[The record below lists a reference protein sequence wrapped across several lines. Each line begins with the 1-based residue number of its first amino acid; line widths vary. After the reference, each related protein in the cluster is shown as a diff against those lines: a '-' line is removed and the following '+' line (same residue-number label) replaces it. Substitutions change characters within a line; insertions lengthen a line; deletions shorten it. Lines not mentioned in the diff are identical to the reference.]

1 MDTVLV
7 LIASPGSGAIG
18 PSVIAGLGMGSPR
31 WLAPREACELPFPD
45 EPEARAAVAQA
56 VAGLP
61 IDWAVVPAANR
72 RKTLLIADMDSTI
85 IAQEC
90 IDELGAA
97 AGVGAEVA
105 AITARAMR
113 GEVDLE
119 QSLKA
124 RLQLMR
130 GLPTTALHRIVEGLN
145 FTAGGRT
152 LVQTMKANGAHT
164 VLVSGGFTY
173 FTSRVAEALGFDEHR
188 GNELLFDG
196 GALSGQVREPI
207 LGVRAKADALR
218 EICSR
223 RGIGPDAAIAA
234 GDGANDIEML
244 RLAGLGV
251 GFRAKPVV
259 REAADAVIDH
269 ADLTALL
276 YLQGYELSD
285 FVTG

>member
-7 LIASPGSGAIG
+7 LIASPGSGAVS
-18 PSVIAGLGMGSPR
+18 PSLLVRLDMGGPR
-31 WLAPREACELPFPD
+31 WLAPREACELPFADAPA
-45 EPEARAAVAQA
+45 ARWAVARA

-61 IDWAVVPAANR
+61 VDWAVVPTTNR
-72 RKTLLIADMDSTI
+72 RKKLLIADMDSTI

-97 AGVGAEVA
+97 AGVGTEVA
-105 AITARAMR
+105 AITTRAMR

-130 GLPTTALHRIVEGLN
+130 GLPIAALHRIAEGLN
-145 FTAGGRT
+145 FTSGGRT
-152 LVQTMKANGAHT
+152 LVQTMKANGAHA

-173 FTSRVAEALGFDEHR
+173 FTSRVAETLGFDEHR
-188 GNELLFDG
+188 GNELMFDG
-196 GALSGQVREPI
+196 EALSGHVREPI

-218 EICSR
+218 EISLR
-223 RGIGPDAAIAA
+223 LGIGPEDVVAA

-251 GFRAKPVV
+251 GFRAKPVL
-259 REAADAVIDH
+259 RQAADAVIDH
-269 ADLTALL
+269 GDLTALL
-276 YLQGYELSD
+276 YLQGYALSD
-285 FVTG
+285 FVT

>member
-1 MDTVLV
+1 
-7 LIASPGSGAIG
+7 
-18 PSVIAGLGMGSPR
+18 VIAGLGMGSPR

-72 RKTLLIADMDSTI
+72 RKTLLIVDMDSTI

-259 REAADAVIDH
+259 REAADAIIDH